1 MSLQFLVNNALKKP
15 APDSATARPAG
26 MAFSYLWQNYITIMV
41 KVLLATLVGTIVYFL
56 FGWLVFEG
64 ILGEYMSANTTQIAG
79 FKKTETE
86 SSMLMLLVSCAAYA
100 LLLAILMRQWAQVGT
115 FLEGLKMGAVTGLLV
130 ATMTD
135 SYWYSTSHFFNGFQ
149 PMLADIAAA
158 GLTVG
163 VMGGAMGWF
172 LGYRDKS

>member
-1 MSLQFLVNNALKKP
+1 
-15 APDSATARPAG
+15 
-26 MAFSYLWQNYITIMV
+26 MV
-41 KVLLATLVGTIVYFL
+41 KILLATLVGTVVYFL

-64 ILGEYMSANTTQIAG
+64 ILGKYMSANTTQIAG
-79 FKKTETE
+79 FKKMEME

-100 LLLAILMRQWAQVGT
+100 LLLAILMGQWAQVGT
-115 FLEGLKMGAVTGLLV
+115 FREGMKIGAVTGVLV
-130 ATMTD
+130 ATMTN

-172 LGYRDKS
+172 LGYWDKP